1 MGYALKLVTPPT
13 EQPVTLDE
21 AKKQVEIATSVE
33 YHDDH
38 LLRLIKSATEAA
50 QVRAGLQILTATYR
64 LTIDAFP
71 AESDS
76 RILVP
81 MPPLQS
87 VSSIAYLD
95 SNGVSQTLATTYY
108 RVLTDREP
116 GEIILRY
123 GQTWPSTYDEPQA
136 VTINYLAGIA
146 DTTAELCDKDEWIKE
161 ATLLLV
167 QALWLRDFG
176 QVNGKIFERVDQ
188 ILEAHRC
195 GDDFFQYGEE

>member
-1 MGYALKLVTPPT
+1 VGYALKLVTPPT

-38 LLRLIKSATEAA
+38 LQRLIKAATEAA
-50 QVRAGLQILTATYR
+50 QVRAGRQILTATYR
-64 LTIDAFP
+64 LTLDEFP

-108 RVLTDREP
+108 RALTDREP

-146 DTTAELCDKDEWIKE
+146 DTAAELGDKDEWIKE
-161 ATLLLV
+161 AILLLV
-167 QALWLRDFG
+167 QAFWLRDFG

>member
-50 QVRAGLQILTATYR
+50 QVRAGRQILTATYR

-76 RILVP
+76 RIPVP

-146 DTTAELCDKDEWIKE
+146 DTTAELGDKDEWIKE
-161 ATLLLV
+161 AILLLV
-167 QALWLRDFG
+167 QACWLRDFG
-176 QVNGKIFERVDQ
+176 QVNAKIFERVDQ
-188 ILEAHRC
+188 ILESHRC
-195 GDDFFQYGEE
+195 GDDFHLYGEE